1 MTRSLSFFARSHLL
15 FLLFLPLL
23 SRAQSH
29 LLITEFAVSPTAGEF
44 IEIYNPGP
52 DTVTLGNYYLSDEC
66 FNNNNNYINVVKGG
80 FTAFGS
86 DFMVKF
92 PNGSRLAPGK
102 FLTIAFTGAGFAT
115 TYQKTADFEIKG
127 DDANTPDMTA
137 VSVGATAGLSNDG
150 EMIVLF
156 YWDGQS
162 DLVQDVDYVVWG
174 DKVEAINKTGV
185 SIDGPDA
192 DTTPSTYQPDTPVA
206 QQFVVDAENDGDAFP
221 HDDGKTAQRRLEVED
236 VETWSGGNGIAGHD
250 ETSENLSWK
259 GGIWSIHAA
268 ATPGARALGD
278 SLNIADVQFKRAA
291 DIAVN
296 LSDDSPWRGRTVTL
310 TGVVMHGIREI
321 FVGARWGV
329 FVQDERG
336 GPWSG
341 MFVIQNDTSVS
352 GTQFTAVQPGDKIR
366 VTALVNEFPGAANTA
381 SITQLELLTNPVTP
395 VEFVD
400 FGTPRPAPVLLKPG
414 DLGANG
420 AVTDPKLTERWE
432 SMLVRFENL
441 TVTANGLPG
450 NIMIAGDATGSI
462 ALDDYFDAVFDVV
475 SANGGVWPGFP
486 AGTRI
491 NVTGYIR
498 AGTTQGTVTI
508 NPRTINDVEV
518 ASSPPAITNVSRDP
532 VVATSTTGMTVSA
545 TIVDAQTAV
554 ASAEVGYRV
563 DRGAYQSLPM
573 TAGGGNLYTAVIPAQ
588 ANGAFV
594 EFFIKAT
601 DTEGA
606 SSTIPADTA
615 AAKLFYFVR
624 DAGLTIYDLQYT
636 PYANGNSGY
645 TNLTV
650 TVQGIVTTDTT
661 DFSFYWIQDGT
672 TPWRG
677 IWVNDNT
684 TNVKAGDLVSV
695 TGRVEENFNVT
706 RLVNPSSANPLRV
719 TILSR
724 GNPLPTPVLLRT
736 GDLRTGA
743 ATAEQWEGMLVQ
755 VRNAVVSNPFPDAP
769 SNFGEFAIDDG
780 SGEVRVDDLGDFD
793 GNLDSIYVKG
803 DSIRSLTAIHHYSF
817 NNYKLLPRNNRDV
830 VRGPGT
836 GVADHREPPL
846 RYALEQNYPN
856 PFNPETAIR
865 YQLPQPGRVS
875 LAIYNLLGQKVKTLV
890 DGIAPAGSHLTKWD
904 GTNDRGQV
912 VPGGV
917 YFYRLRTGSFEKV
930 NKMLLLR

>member
-1 MTRSLSFFARSHLL
+1 MTKLLPFVARSFLLLLL
-15 FLLFLPLL
+15 FFPLL
-23 SRAQSH
+23 GRAQSH
-29 LLITEFAVSPTAGEF
+29 LLITEFAVSPTPGEF

-52 DTVTLGNYYLSDEC
+52 AAVDLSNYYLSDEV

-80 FTAFGS
+80 FTAFSS

-92 PNGSRLAPGK
+92 PNGTTIAPK
-102 FLTIAFTGAGFAT
+102 QFLTIAFTGTGFT
-115 TYQKTADFEIKG
+115 TSYGKPADFEIKG
-127 DDANTPDMTA
+127 DEANTPDMTA
-137 VSVGATAGLSNDG
+137 VSVGASAGLSNDG
-150 EMIVLF
+150 EMIMLF

-174 DKVEAINKTGV
+174 DKAEAIDKTGV
-185 SIDGPDA
+185 SIDGSDA
-192 DTTPSTYQPDTPVA
+192 DTTPSAYQPDTPVA

-236 VETWSGGNGIAGHD
+236 IENWSGGNGLGGHN
-250 ETSENLSWK
+250 ETSENLAWK
-259 GGIWSIHAA
+259 GGIWSINAT

-296 LSDDSPWRGRTVTL
+296 LSDDSPLRGQTVTL

-341 MFVIQNDTSVS
+341 MFVIQNDTSAG
-352 GTQFTAVQPGDKIR
+352 GTQFSAVQPGDKIR
-366 VTALVNEFPGAANTA
+366 VTAVLNEFPTAANTV

-395 VEFVD
+395 VEFLD

-420 AVTDPKLTERWE
+420 AVTDPQLTERWE

-450 NIMIAGDATGSI
+450 NIMVAGDATGSI

-475 SANGGVWPGFP
+475 NANGGSWPGFP

-491 NVTGYIR
+491 NVTGYLR

-518 ASSPPAITNVSRDP
+518 ASSPPAITNVNRSP
-532 VVATSTTGMTVSA
+532 VVATSTAGVTVSA
-545 TIVDAQTAV
+545 NIVDTQTAV

-563 DRGAYQSLPM
+563 NRGAFQTISM
-573 TAGGGNLYTAVIPAQ
+573 TSGGANLYTAVIPAQ
-588 ANGAFV
+588 ANGALV
-594 EFFIKAT
+594 EFYLKAA

-606 SSTIPADTA
+606 STTIPADTA
-615 AAKLFYFVR
+615 ASKFFYFVR

-636 PYANGNSGY
+636 PYADGNSGY

-661 DFSFYWIQDGT
+661 DFSYYWIQDGT
-672 TPWRG
+672 GPWSG

-684 TNVKAGDLVSV
+684 TNVKAGDRVAV

-706 RLVNPSSANPLRV
+706 RLANPSSANPLSV

-724 GNPLPTPVLLRT
+724 GNPLPPPVLLRT
-736 GDLRTGA
+736 GDLRTGS
-743 ATAEQWEGMLVQ
+743 ATAERWEGMLVQ
-755 VRNAVVSNPFPDAP
+755 VRNAVVSTPFPDAP

-803 DSIRSLTAIHHYSF
+803 DSIRSLIGIQYFSF
-817 NNYKLLPRNNRDV
+817 DNYKLLPRNNRDV
-830 VRGPGT
+830 VRGPST
-836 GVADHREPPL
+836 AVAGRETPPL

-856 PFNPETAIR
+856 PFNPGTTISFELR
-865 YQLPQPGRVS
+865 QHGRVS
-875 LAIYNLLGQKVKTLV
+875 LTIYNMLGQKVKTLMAAV
-890 DGIAPAGSHLTKWD
+890 KPAGRHVIAWN
-904 GTNDRGQV
+904 GTDDRGQA
-912 VPGGV
+912 VPTGV
-917 YFYRLRTGSFEKV
+917 YFYRMQAAGFEKV

>member
-1 MTRSLSFFARSHLL
+1 MNKSRSFFAGNYLLLLL
-15 FLLFLPLL
+15 FFPLFG
-23 SRAQSH
+23 RAQTH
-29 LLITEFAVSPTAGEF
+29 LLITEFAVSPTPGEF
-44 IEIYNPGP
+44 IEIYNPGSTAV
-52 DTVTLGNYYLSDEC
+52 DLSNYYLSDEC

-80 FTAFGS
+80 FTAFSS

-92 PNGSRLAPGK
+92 PNGVTIAPK
-102 FLTIAFTGAGFAT
+102 QFLTIAFTGAGFNTA
-115 TYQKTADFEIKG
+115 YGKRADFELKG

-137 VSVGATAGLSNDG
+137 VSVGANAGLSNDG
-150 EMIVLF
+150 EMIILF

-174 DKVEAINKTGV
+174 DKAEAIDKTGV
-185 SIDGPDA
+185 SIDGSDA
-192 DTTPSTYQPDTPVA
+192 DTTPSTYQADTPVA

-236 VETWSGGNGIAGHD
+236 VETWSGGNGLGGHN
-250 ETSENLSWK
+250 ETSENLAWK
-259 GGIWSIHAA
+259 GGIWSLHAA

-278 SLNIADVQFKRAA
+278 SLSIVDVQFKRAA

-296 LSDDSPWRGRTVTL
+296 LSDDSPLRGQTVTL

-341 MFVIQNDTSVS
+341 LFVIQNDTTVG
-352 GTQFTAVQPGDKIR
+352 GTQFSAVQPGDKIR
-366 VTALVNEFPGAANTA
+366 VTAVLNEFPPAANTV
-381 SITQLELLTNPVTP
+381 SITQMELLTNPVTP
-395 VEFVD
+395 VEFLD

-420 AVTDPKLTERWE
+420 AVTDPQLTERWE

-475 SANGGVWPGFP
+475 SANGGSWPGFP
-486 AGTRI
+486 SGTRI

-518 ASSPPAITNVSRDP
+518 ASSPPAITNVNRSP
-532 VVATSTTGMTVSA
+532 VVATSTTAVTVSA
-545 TIVDAQTAV
+545 NIVDTQTAV
-554 ASAEVGYRV
+554 ASAEVSYRV
-563 DRGAYQSLPM
+563 DRGAYQTVPM
-573 TAGGGNLYTAVIPAQ
+573 TTGGANLYTAEIPAQ

-594 EFFIKAT
+594 EFYLKAA

-606 SSTIPADTA
+606 STTIPADTSA
-615 AAKLFYFVR
+615 SKFFYFVR

-661 DFSFYWIQDGT
+661 DFSSYWLQDGT
-672 TPWRG
+672 APWSG

-684 TNVKAGDLVSV
+684 TNVKAGDSVAV

-706 RLVNPSSANPLRV
+706 RLANVTSVN
-719 TILSR
+719 ILSR
-724 GNPLPTPVLLRT
+724 GHSLPPPVLLRT

-755 VRNAVVSNPFPDAP
+755 VRNAVVSTPFPDAP

-780 SGEVRVDDLGDFD
+780 SGEVRVDDFGDFD

-803 DSIRSLTAIHHYSF
+803 DSIRSLIGIQHYSF
-817 NNYKLLPRNNRDV
+817 NNYKLEPRNNRDV
-830 VRGPGT
+830 VRGPSTAVVGRDM
-836 GVADHREPPL
+836 APR

-856 PFNPETAIR
+856 PFNPGTTISFELR
-865 YQLPQPGRVS
+865 QPGRVS
-875 LAIYNLLGQKVKTLV
+875 LTIYNMLGQKVKTLLAAV
-890 DGIAPAGSHLTKWD
+890 RPAGRHLIEWN
-904 GTNDRGQV
+904 GTDDHGQA
-912 VPGGV
+912 VPTGV
-917 YFYRLRTGSFEKV
+917 YFYRMQADGFEKV

>member
-1 MTRSLSFFARSHLL
+1 MTKLLLFVARSLLLVLL
-15 FLLFLPLL
+15 FFPLR
-23 SRAQSH
+23 SPAQSH
-29 LLITEFAVSPTAGEF
+29 LLITEFAISPTAGEF
-44 IEIYNPGP
+44 VEIYNPGP
-52 DTVTLGNYYLSDEC
+52 AAVDLSNYYLSDEV

-80 FTAFGS
+80 FTAFSS

-92 PNGSRLAPGK
+92 PAGASIAPK
-102 FLTIAFTGAGFAT
+102 QFLTVAFSGAGF
-115 TYQKTADFEIKG
+115 KTSYGKPADFEIKG
-127 DDANTPDMTA
+127 DDANTADMTA
-137 VSVGATAGLSNDG
+137 VSVGPNAGLSNDG
-150 EMIVLF
+150 EVLILF
-156 YWDGQS
+156 HWDGQS

-174 DKVEAINKTGV
+174 DKAEAIDKTGV

-206 QQFVVDAENDGDAFP
+206 QQFVVDCENDGDPFP

-236 VETWSGGNGIAGHD
+236 VETWSGGNGIGGHN

-268 ATPGARALGD
+268 ATPGGRALGD

-291 DIAVN
+291 EIGTTVT
-296 LSDDSPWRGRTVTL
+296 DDSPFRGDTL
-310 TGVVMHGIREI
+310 TISGVVMHGIREV

-329 FVQDERG
+329 FMQDERG

-341 MFVIQNDTSVS
+341 IFVIQNDTTVRD
-352 GTQFTAVQPGDKIR
+352 TDFPAVQPGDKIR
-366 VTALVNEFPGAANTA
+366 ITALVNEFPGAANTA
-381 SITQLELLTNPVTP
+381 SITQMELLTRPAQR
-395 VEFVD
+395 VEFLD
-400 FGTPRPAPVLLKPG
+400 FGKPTPAPVLLKPG

-420 AVTDPKLTERWE
+420 TTTDPQLTERWE

-450 NIMIAGDATGSI
+450 NIMVAGDATGSI

-486 AGTRI
+486 AGSRI

-508 NPRTINDVEV
+508 NPRTINDVEI
-518 ASSPPAITNVSRDP
+518 ASSPPAITNVTRNP
-532 VVATSTTGMTVSA
+532 VVATSTAGVTVSA
-545 TIVDAQTAV
+545 TIVDAQTSVAV
-554 ASAEVGYRV
+554 AELIYRV
-563 DRGAYQSLPM
+563 DRGAFQTISM
-573 TAGGGNLYTAVIPAQ
+573 TTGGANLYTAVIPAQ

-594 EFFIKAT
+594 EFYLKAA

-606 SSTIPADTA
+606 STTMPADTA
-615 AAKLFYFVR
+615 AAKFFYFVR
-624 DAGLTIYDLQYT
+624 DAGLMIYDLQYT
-636 PYANGNSGY
+636 PYADGNSGY
-645 TNLTV
+645 TNMTV
-650 TVQGIVTTDTT
+650 TVQGLVTTDTT

-672 TPWRG
+672 APWNG
-677 IWVNDNT
+677 IWVNDNA
-684 TNVKAGDLVSV
+684 TNVKAGDRVAV
-695 TGRVEENFNVT
+695 TGRVEESFNVT
-706 RLVNPSSANPLRV
+706 RLAAISQV

-724 GNPLPTPVLLRT
+724 GNPLPPPVLLRT
-736 GDLRTGA
+736 GELRTGA

-755 VRNAVVSNPFPDAP
+755 VKNAVVSNPFPDAP
-769 SNFGEFAIDDG
+769 SNFGEFTIDDG

-793 GNLDSIYVKG
+793 GNLDSVFVKG

-830 VRGPGT
+830 VRGPRSAVSGR
-836 GVADHREPPL
+836 DELPL

-856 PFNPETAIR
+856 PFNPGTTIR
-865 YQLPQPGRVS
+865 FELRQHGRVS
-875 LAIYNLLGQKVKTLV
+875 LTIYNMLGQKVKTLMEGV
-890 DGIAPAGSHLTKWD
+890 KPAGRHIITWN
-904 GTNDRGQV
+904 GTDDRGQA
-912 VPGGV
+912 VPTGV
-917 YFYRLRTGSFEKV
+917 YFYRMQAAGFDKV